1 MLATPYAGEGAGGP
15 CYVILCRVC
24 ASETA
29 TPRCAL
35 CGGERSAEHHELA
48 ALSIAHLD
56 CDAFYASIE
65 KRDDPSLQP
74 HPVIVGGGRRGVVST
89 CCYLARAYGVRSAMP
104 MFKALKLCPQAKIV
118 HGDMRKYAEEGRII
132 RTMMETLTP
141 QVEPLSIDEAF
152 MDLSGTEALH
162 GGTPAQSLIKLQNR
176 IWEERQ
182 LTVSIGLS
190 FNKFLAKTASDLDKP
205 RGFSAIGRSDALAFL
220 EPRAVATLPGVGPAN
235 AAALERNGLKRI
247 GDIRAAG
254 AQRMRALYG
263 NWGAHLFDFSMAQD
277 HRRVDPDGERK
288 SISAET
294 TFFED
299 VSEIEALEDILWPLC
314 ERVAA
319 RCRASDAAGRTLTL
333 KLKDTR
339 FKIVTRRRQLP
350 EPTLLAHRIFETA
363 RELLV
368 ADADRRAKYRLI
380 GVGLSDFSPSAGADK
395 GDMLDCETPRRAAA
409 EAAVAKA
416 RGRFGRDAVQTGR
429 ALKAEREE

>member
-1 MLATPYAGEGAGGP
+1 
-15 CYVILCRVC
+15 VILCRAC
-24 ASETA
+24 TAETPTA
-29 TPRCAL
+29 RCA
-35 CGGERSAEHHELA
+35 CGEERSVAHAELGALA
-48 ALSIAHLD
+48 IAHLD

-104 MFKALKLCPQAKIV
+104 MFKALQLCPQAKVV
-118 HGDMRKYAEEGRII
+118 HGDMGKYSEEGRII
-132 RTMMETLTP
+132 RRLMETLTP

-152 MDLSGTEALH
+152 MNLSGTEALH
-162 GGTPAQSLIKLQNR
+162 GGVPAQSLIKLQNR

-205 RGFSAIGRSDALAFL
+205 RGFSVIGRAEALDFL
-220 EPRAVATLPGVGPAN
+220 EPRAVASLPGVGPAN

-254 AQRMRALYG
+254 AQRMRALHG
-263 NWGAHLFDFSMAQD
+263 EWGLHLFQLSMAQD
-277 HRRVDPDGERK
+277 DRRVDPDGERK

-314 ERVAA
+314 EKVAA

-333 KLKDTR
+333 KLKDAR
-339 FKIVTRRRQLP
+339 FKILTRRRQLP

-363 RELLV
+363 RELL
-368 ADADRRAKYRLI
+368 AGDADGRTKFRLI
-380 GVGLSDFSPSAGADK
+380 GVGLADFSAAADADK
-395 GDMLDCETPRRAAA
+395 GDMLDTETPKRAAA
-409 EAAVAKA
+409 EAAVASA
-416 RGRFGRDAVQTGR
+416 RAKFGKGAVQTGR
-429 ALKAEREE
+429 ALKAERDE

>member
-1 MLATPYAGEGAGGP
+1 M
-15 CYVILCRVC
+15 ILCRACV
-24 ASETA
+24 SETV
-29 TPRCAL
+29 TPRCAA
-35 CGGERSAEHHELA
+35 CGGERSVEHQELD

-74 HPVIVGGGRRGVVST
+74 HPVIVGGGKRGVVST

-104 MFKALKLCPQAKIV
+104 MFKALKLCPQAKVV

-141 QVEPLSIDEAF
+141 LVEPLSIDEAF

-162 GGTPAQSLIKLQNR
+162 RGTPAQSLIKLQNR

-182 LTVSIGLS
+182 LTVSVGLS

-205 RGFSAIGRSDALAFL
+205 LGFSVIGRSEAVAFL
-220 EPRAVATLPGVGPAN
+220 EPRSVATLPGVGPAN

-254 AQRMRALYG
+254 AQRMRGLYG
-263 NWGAHLFDFSMAQD
+263 DWGVHLFRLSMAED
-277 HRRVDPDGERK
+277 SRPVDPDGERK

-299 VSEIEALEDILWPLC
+299 IADLEALEDALWQLC
-314 ERVAA
+314 EKVAA
-319 RCRASDAAGRTLTL
+319 RCRAGDAAGRTLTL
-333 KLKDTR
+333 KLKDAR
-339 FKIVTRRRQLP
+339 FKIFTRRRQLP
-350 EPTLLAHRIFETA
+350 EPTLLAHNIFETA
-363 RELLV
+363 RELLTG
-368 ADADRRAKYRLI
+368 DANGRVKFRLI
-380 GVGLSDFSPSAGADK
+380 GVGLSDFSPAAQADK
-395 GDMLDCETPRRAAA
+395 GDMLDTETPKRAAA

-416 RGRFGRDAVQTGR
+416 RSRFGRDAVQTGR
-429 ALKAEREE
+429 ALKGDRGE